1 MPAEHPLKQ
10 NTPRTTALPA
20 AARWC
25 LLALAVVSLV
35 LGIIGL
41 FLPVLPTV
49 PFLLLAAWAAGHSSP
64 RLSQW
69 LESHPRFGAQ
79 IAEWRRAGLVRRKA
93 KWTATVVMSASAIA
107 TLLMFRADW
116 AALAVVAV
124 MACVLV
130 WLWLRP
136 EPAATK

>member
-1 MPAEHPLKQ
+1 
-10 NTPRTTALPA
+10 
-20 AARWC
+20 
-25 LLALAVVSLV
+25 
-35 LGIIGL
+35 
-41 FLPVLPTV
+41 
-49 PFLLLAAWAAGHSSP
+49 
-64 RLSQW
+64 
-69 LESHPRFGAQ
+69 
-79 IAEWRRAGLVRRKA
+79 
-93 KWTATVVMSASAIA
+93 MSASAIT

>member
-10 NTPRTTALPA
+10 NTPRKTALPA

-69 LESHPRFGAQ
+69 LESHPRLGPPIQ
-79 IAEWRRAGLVRRKA
+79 GWRREGVVSRRA
-93 KWTATVVMSASAIA
+93 KWAATATMTVSAIGV
-107 TLLMFRADW
+107 LLLQRHHW
-116 AALAVVAV
+116 AALAAVAV
-124 MACVLV
+124 MACVLG

-136 EPAATK
+136 EQATP